1 MGGKW
6 PRPKGVAMILH
17 RNGALEIKDYLAP
30 NRYGFDPLF
39 SGFPRMIARRAGLL
53 Q

>member
-1 MGGKW
+1 MDGKG

-17 RNGALEIKDYLAP
+17 RNGALEIKDHLAP
-30 NRYGFDPLF
+30 NRYGFDPRF
-39 SGFPRMIARRAGLL
+39 RGFPRMIARRTGLL